1 MKIEHGAVVTQ
12 RLVKL
17 LFAGDLFG
25 DIKLAADLRERIE
38 QRDVMTAGGGVNG
51 EGQTGRPGADHRQ
64 PFRRVGRQDRH
75 QGFMTGA
82 RVDQTGGDF
91 ADEDPIETRLI
102 AADAGV
108 DLIGAIVLRF

>member
-25 DIKLAADLRERIE
+25 DIKLTADLRERIK

-51 EGQTGRPGADHRQ
+51 EGQTGPAPTTASRLGALAGRTGI
-64 PFRRVGRQDRH
+64 RVS
-75 QGFMTGA
+75 
-82 RVDQTGGDF
+82 
-91 ADEDPIETRLI
+91 
-102 AADAGV
+102 
-108 DLIGAIVLRF
+108 